1 MDLLRKVEIPDT
13 SEFLES
19 GRNYLEFLPK
29 DGMILRKLYINSLEI
44 RTLFLSFTEQQ
55 LLYRYTPDKWTMKEI
70 LVHLADDE
78 RIYAYR
84 ALRFA
89 RNDQAMLPGFDQDI
103 YAVHSEANLR
113 TVTDIVEEYETVRMA
128 TLSLFAN
135 LPDSAFT
142 RCGSA
147 DGSFAT
153 VRALLY
159 HIAAHEMHHLS
170 IIKEKY
176 IH

>member
-1 MDLLRKVEIPDT
+1 MDLQRKIDIPDKA
-13 SEFLES
+13 EFLES
-19 GRNYLEFLPK
+19 GRNYLQFIPK

-44 RTLFLSFTEQQ
+44 RKLFLSSTEQQ
-55 LLYRYTPDKWTMKEI
+55 LLYRYGENKWTMKET

-84 ALRFA
+84 GLRFA
-89 RNDQAMLPGFDQDI
+89 RNDQTLLPGFDQDS
-103 YAVHSEANLR
+103 YAIHSEANNR

-135 LPDSAFT
+135 LPEEAFT
-142 RCGSA
+142 RAGSA
-147 DGSFAT
+147 DGSTAT

-159 HIAAHEMHHLS
+159 HIAAHEMHHLN

-176 IH
+176 IR